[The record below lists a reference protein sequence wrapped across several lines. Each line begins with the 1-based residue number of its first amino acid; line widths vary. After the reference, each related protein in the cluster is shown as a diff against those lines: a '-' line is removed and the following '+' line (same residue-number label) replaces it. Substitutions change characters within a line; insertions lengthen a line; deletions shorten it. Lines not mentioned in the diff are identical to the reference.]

1 MPGVQKVR
9 FKRLVQILRPNGEVR
24 AFFVNDGLNIYTPR
38 EIRLLGGEVFGEVK
52 VYSDY
57 ERKFKENA
65 KRFWAVM
72 VK

>member
-1 MPGVQKVR
+1 
-9 FKRLVQILRPNGEVR
+9 
-24 AFFVNDGLNIYTPR
+24 
-38 EIRLLGGEVFGEVK
+38 RLLGGEVFGEVK

-57 ERKFKENA
+57 ERKLKENA